1 MSSVFFAFIHKENLH
16 HHQAHPVQLPL
27 SSKQTHGFICHRFL
41 KIYIVYIRYIIYL
54 CRVELNQIDMETTIK
69 RKNID
74 LPVDVL
80 QKLSIMAVA
89 QGRSL
94 KAYIEQLLIAKAN
107 SITIEVRENP
117 SPSGDKWFDDP
128 ENMESV
134 RRGIQEMNEG
144 QGKAYTTDEIRER
157 LGL

>member
-1 MSSVFFAFIHKENLH
+1 M
-16 HHQAHPVQLPL
+16 
-27 SSKQTHGFICHRFL
+27 
-41 KIYIVYIRYIIYL
+41 II
-54 CRVELNQIDMETTIK
+54 DSMETTIK

-74 LPVDVL
+74 LPVEVL

-94 KAYIEQLLIAKAN
+94 KAYIEQILIAKAN
-107 SITIEVRENP
+107 SISVEVHENP
-117 SPSGDKWFDDP
+117 SPSGDKWFDNP

-144 QGKAYTTDEIRER
+144 QGRAYTMDEIRER
-157 LGL
+157 LGV